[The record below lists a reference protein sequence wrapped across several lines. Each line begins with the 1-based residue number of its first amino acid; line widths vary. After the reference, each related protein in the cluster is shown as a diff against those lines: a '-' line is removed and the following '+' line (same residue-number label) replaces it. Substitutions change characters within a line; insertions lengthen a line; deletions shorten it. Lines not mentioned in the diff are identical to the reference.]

1 MNTQSQ
7 FRVTKN
13 TKNIWSPSF
22 CGHDA
27 TEAVE
32 SLSLRFLQS
41 KHEHNDQNVSCALSE
56 FNCPHE
62 LGTLQV
68 SIMLALL

>member
-1 MNTQSQ
+1 M
-7 FRVTKN
+7 
-13 TKNIWSPSF
+13 
-22 CGHDA
+22 

-68 SIMLALL
+68 IPIIMLALL

>member
-1 MNTQSQ
+1 M
-7 FRVTKN
+7 
-13 TKNIWSPSF
+13 
-22 CGHDA
+22 

-41 KHEHNDQNVSCALSE
+41 KHEHNDQNVSCAFSE